1 MHKQDGKIVKI
12 QGDPNHPVTKGNIC
26 NKVYGI

>member
-1 MHKQDGKIVKI
+1 M